1 MHSICSKNPGFCDL
15 INCLC
20 IYNLAWFRTTLFS
33 WWSCVANCLQDV
45 CSDSYELNIRLASN
59 LLLVCYQWLLLESK
73 PPFLFT
79 VNKMNELDAV
89 LKLWV
94 KVSKLSLKIPCWW
107 FNFPK
112 EKFAASITAFGNY
125 WILETCLSY
134 IILHSW
140 T

>member
-1 MHSICSKNPGFCDL
+1 MIALGKNLMHSICSKNPGFCDL

-33 WWSCVANCLQDV
+33 WWSFVANCLQDV

-59 LLLVCYQWLLLESK
+59 SLLVCYQWLLLESK

-107 FNFPK
+107 FISLKKSSLHLSVP
-112 EKFAASITAFGNY
+112 
-125 WILETCLSY
+125 LE
-134 IILHSW
+134 IIEFLKHA
-140 T
+140 